1 MKKSFFLIPVFALFA
16 ACNNSGSSSEN
27 KKDTTSN
34 MSTMPSGE
42 NKAERN
48 RQTALAGVK
57 AVNAHDANAMMK
69 DVTTDAIDYG
79 DGTGKPVKSVDSVK
93 VYLNAWL
100 HAFPDVKGENLEAF
114 SNSDGSKVV
123 VIGEWSGTFKN
134 DLMGMK
140 ATGKSFKYWDGD
152 LFTFNDE
159 GKMTTHRS
167 IQTWMTTMNQ
177 VGAKMPK

>member
-1 MKKSFFLIPVFALFA
+1 MKKSFFLIPVLALFA

-57 AVNAHDANAMMK
+57 AVSAHDANAMMK

-100 HAFPDVKGENLEAF
+100 YAFPDVKGENLEAF